1 MNRKTLAAIRDG
13 MLSNQLVVRDR
24 RLPEISRKTRV
35 SAQIERS
42 WRKVGDAVRSAYES
56 CK

>member
-13 MLSNQLVVRDR
+13 MLSNHLVVNDR
-24 RLPEISRKTRV
+24 RLPENSRKARV

-42 WRKVGDAVRSAYES
+42 WRKAGDSMRSAYGS